1 MTAMRKPKPPAK
13 EIDTK
18 ALLKKV
24 RKPPA
29 PPTRVHSDD
38 RKYKRSRG
46 RIPEQ
51 DDEV

>member
-1 MTAMRKPKPPAK
+1 MTAMRKPKPPK
-13 EIDTK
+13 ELDTK

-29 PPTRVHSDD
+29 PPTRVHPDD
-38 RKYKRSRG
+38 RKYKRSRT
-46 RIPEQ
+46 RIPEP

>member
-1 MTAMRKPKPPAK
+1 MRKPKRPAK

-38 RKYKRSRG
+38 RKYKRSRV
-46 RIPEQ
+46 RIPEPE
-51 DDEV
+51 DEV